1 MVSQI
6 NSIIKIKGV
15 GESETYVLQCLVF
28 SSFKLEESLNQT
40 RQISFTAYDDDSVG
54 YLKLINENSIYFDN
68 QEYVIKQVQSNS
80 TDGVETKE
88 VTATHV
94 QFDLAR
100 LRQRETKTGTLTYL
114 PQDVLSFYLNGNQ
127 FGFTYQVVGDFNSE
141 QITDLGNSSG
151 SDMLSKITST
161 WANAVI
167 YADNRNIKVYTLEA
181 FKKHLGN
188 RIDYLHNTSSVQL
201 TTDTTTPLVNQLKCF
216 GKTKDNT
223 EKTEYYFEPFVV
235 QDDASIQKYGPWVGD
250 DLSDERFTNAES
262 MRAYAMSKLQGEPS
276 VSITTNVLSDIKPTL
291 GEVKHLKVATKNLET
306 DVTLVGF
313 TWYPF
318 DKSQLVSETYSNLPL
333 NILRTNILTR
343 RRLNNLSAENK
354 RQEKI
359 RQELSDR
366 LKAYKNMQDSL
377 SLDVSK
383 VNSLVNSMI
392 STSEPPSESM
402 STSASASPSESM
414 SVSASE
420 SMSASSSITQSEVR
434 SEN

>member
-1 MVSQI
+1 MSEI

-40 RQISFTAYDDDSVG
+40 RQISFTAYDDGSVG
-54 YLKLINENSIYFDN
+54 YLKLINESSIYFDD
-68 QEYVIKQVQSNS
+68 QEYIIKQVQSNS

-100 LRQRETKTGTLTYL
+100 FRQRETKTGTLTYL
-114 PQDVLSFYLNGNQ
+114 PQNVLDFYLKGNP
-127 FGFTYQVVGDFNSE
+127 FGFTYQVVGNFSSE

-161 WANAVI
+161 WTNAVI
-167 YADNRNIKVYTLEA
+167 YADNRKVKVYTLEA

-201 TTDTTTPLVNQLKCF
+201 TTDTTTPLANQIKCF

-223 EKTEYYFEPFVV
+223 EGTEYYFEPFIV
-235 QDDASIQKYGPWVGD
+235 QDDKSIEKYGLWVGD

-262 MRAYAMSKLQGEPS
+262 MRAYAISKLRGEPS
-276 VSITTNVLSDIKPTL
+276 VSITTNVLSDSKPTL

-318 DKSQLVSETYSNLPL
+318 DKSQLVSETYSNLPI

-343 RRLNNLSAENK
+343 RRLNDLSAENK

-359 RQELSDR
+359 RQELSNQLR
-366 LKAYKNMQDSL
+366 AYKNMQDSL
-377 SLDVSK
+377 SLDVYK
-383 VNSLVNSMI
+383 ANSLVNSMI
-392 STSEPPSESM
+392 STSESISKSISESM
-402 STSASASPSESM
+402 SESMSASPSES
-414 SVSASE
+414 VSASN
-420 SMSASSSITQSEVR
+420 SITQSEVR

>member
-1 MVSQI
+1 MSKI
-6 NSIIKIKGV
+6 NNIIKIKGV

-40 RQISFTAYDDDSVG
+40 RQISFTAYDDNSVG
-54 YLKLINENSIYFDN
+54 YLKLINESSIYFDN
-68 QEYVIKQVQSNS
+68 QEYIIKQVQSNS

-100 LRQRETKTGTLTYL
+100 FRQRETKTGTLTYL
-114 PQDVLSFYLNGNQ
+114 PQDVLDFYLNGNP
-127 FGFTYQVVGDFNSE
+127 FGFTWEVIGEFPKQ

-181 FKKHLGN
+181 LKKHLGN

-223 EKTEYYFEPFVV
+223 ENTEYYFEPFIV
-235 QDDASIQKYGPWVGD
+235 QDDASIQKYGVWVGD

-262 MRAYAMSKLQGEPS
+262 MRAYAISKLQGEPS
-276 VSITTNVLSDIKPTL
+276 VSITTNILSGSKPTL

-333 NILRTNILTR
+333 NILRTNILTQ
-343 RRLNNLSAENK
+343 RRLKNLSAENK

-366 LKAYKNMQDSL
+366 LRAYQKIQDSL
-377 SLDVSK
+377 SLDVYK
-383 VNSLVNSMI
+383 ANSLVNSMI
-392 STSEPPSESM
+392 STSESISKSLSESI
-402 STSASASPSESM
+402 SK
-414 SVSASE
+414 SASE
-420 SMSASSSITQSEVR
+420 SVSESDSITQSEVR

>member
-1 MVSQI
+1 M
-6 NSIIKIKGV
+6 
-15 GESETYVLQCLVF
+15 GESETYVLQCLIF

-40 RQISFTAYDDDSVG
+40 RQISFTAYDDNSVG
-54 YLKLINENSIYFDN
+54 YLKLINESSIYFDN
-68 QEYVIKQVQSNS
+68 QEYIIKQVQSNS

-100 LRQRETKTGTLTYL
+100 LRQRETKTGALTYL
-114 PQDVLSFYLNGNQ
+114 PQNVLDFYLNGNP
-127 FGFTYQVVGDFNSE
+127 FGFTYQVVGNFSSE

-161 WANAVI
+161 WSNAVI

-223 EKTEYYFEPFVV
+223 ENTEYYFEPFIV
-235 QDDASIQKYGPWVGD
+235 QDGESIKKYGLWVGD

-262 MRAYAMSKLQGEPS
+262 MRAYAISKLQGEPS
-276 VSITTNVLSDIKPTL
+276 VSITTNLLSDIKPTL

-318 DKSQLVSETYSNLPL
+318 DKSQLVSETYSNLPI

-343 RRLNNLSAENK
+343 RRLNELSAENQ

-359 RQELSDR
+359 RQDLINQ
-366 LKAYKNMQDSL
+366 LKTYQNVQDSL
-377 SLDVSK
+377 SADVYK
-383 VNSLVNSMI
+383 VTSLVNSMI

-402 STSASASPSESM
+402 STSGSASPSESM
-414 SVSASE
+414 SMSTSE
-420 SMSASSSITQSEVR
+420 SMSASASASVSASSSITQSEVR
-434 SEN
+434 SES